1 MTETEVLQAAQAG
14 DAEAYNQLVAPLR
27 AELHA
32 HCYRM
37 LGSNADAD
45 DAVQEALVRAW
56 RGLPEF
62 EARSSVR
69 SWLYRI
75 ATNVCLSASERA
87 SRRVLPVDFGPAAD
101 PHDARRAPIT
111 EAVWVEPYAFGIGA
125 APETGSPE
133 ARYDSRES
141 VELAFVAALQYL
153 PANQRAAL
161 ILRDVLGF
169 SASEA
174 ATMLETSQASVNSAL
189 QRAHKT
195 VDDRLPARSQRDT
208 IRRLG
213 DEKVANVAERYI
225 DAWHRS
231 DVHALV
237 ELLVDDAIFSMPPLS
252 EWYVG
257 SEVIAEF
264 LARRPMAPP
273 RRWHLERMDLNG
285 QVAFANY
292 GWTQESHSFVPH
304 GVTLLTLRQSKIA
317 EIITYLDPTLFAPL
331 GLPVIPVHPPE
342 PSV

>member
-14 DAEAYNQLVAPLR
+14 DVEAYDQLVAPLR

-56 RGLPEF
+56 RGLAGF

-101 PHDARRAPIT
+101 PHDAQRVPIT
-111 EAVWVEPYAFGIGA
+111 ESVWIEPYAFGMGGA
-125 APETGSPE
+125 PDTGSPE
-133 ARYDSRES
+133 ARYDYRES
-141 VELAFVAALQYL
+141 VELAFVAALQFL
-153 PANQRAAL
+153 PAHQRAAL

-174 ATMLETSQASVNSAL
+174 AAMLETSPASVNSAL
-189 QRAHKT
+189 QRAHKS
-195 VDDRLPARSQRDT
+195 VDNRLPAQSQRDT
-208 IRRLG
+208 LQALG
-213 DEKVANVAERYI
+213 DEEVARLAELYI

-231 DVHALV
+231 DVAALV
-237 ELLVDDAIFSMPPLS
+237 ELLVDDAVFSMPPLS

-257 SEVIAEF
+257 SAAIAEF
-264 LARRPMAPP
+264 LARRPMAAPG
-273 RRWHLERMDLNG
+273 RWHLERMELNG
-285 QVAFANY
+285 QLAFANY
-292 GWTQESHSFVPH
+292 GWNEERHCFVPH
-304 GVTLLTLRQSKIA
+304 GVSLLTLRGQNIA
-317 EIITYLDPTLFAPL
+317 DVITYLDPTLFAPL
-331 GLPVIPVHPPE
+331 GVPEFAVHPPE
-342 PSV
+342 RSA

>member
-56 RGLPEF
+56 RGLAGF

-75 ATNVCLSASERA
+75 ATNVCLSASERG
-87 SRRVLPVDFGPAAD
+87 SRRVLPADFGVAAD
-101 PHDARRAPIT
+101 PHDARRAPI
-111 EAVWVEPYAFGIGA
+111 ADSVWVEPYALGIGA
-125 APETGSPE
+125 AHDTGSPE
-133 ARYDSRES
+133 ARDDSKES

-174 ATMLETSQASVNSAL
+174 AAMLETSQASVNSAL
-189 QRAHKT
+189 QRAT
-195 VDDRLPARSQRDT
+195 RRST
-208 IRRLG
+208 IGCRRR
-213 DEKVANVAERYI
+213 ASA
-225 DAWHRS
+225 
-231 DVHALV
+231 
-237 ELLVDDAIFSMPPLS
+237 
-252 EWYVG
+252 
-257 SEVIAEF
+257 
-264 LARRPMAPP
+264 
-273 RRWHLERMDLNG
+273 
-285 QVAFANY
+285 
-292 GWTQESHSFVPH
+292 T
-304 GVTLLTLRQSKIA
+304 
-317 EIITYLDPTLFAPL
+317 
-331 GLPVIPVHPPE
+331 
-342 PSV
+342 PSVPSAMRWSPMWPSTISTCGTVPT